1 MGVYTGLYGLH
12 VGGVMEEISVRSQ
25 WTKIRNFE
33 KGFYATHLMN
43 IGAKL
48 GVFEALYEAKEG
60 MTIPDLAS
68 KLELH
73 EPYLKVW
80 CQTAYHFEILDCDN
94 QGRFRLQPF
103 LDEILGDKSHYRN
116 YLANIAMSV
125 DFAGKFFEEN
135 PECFRTGRTLELPS
149 KPELRALSK
158 IGYETTK
165 NTHLAFLFRIFPK
178 NDQLTQMLERGIR
191 FLDIG
196 CGSGSLIVQF
206 ARNFENSV
214 FVGVDPNP
222 YGIEEARN
230 TISQLGLEKR
240 VSVENLGGE
249 DLPYKDEFDMAS
261 MVVTLHE
268 IPPDVRVKVVEKAY
282 QALKSDGQLL
292 ILDFS
297 YPSKLEDFRNSM
309 YDYGIL
315 DQFYEACWGNI
326 HLNMRKQNEL
336 LTKAGFKNIQRMA
349 IGKGMFEFVTATK

>member
-1 MGVYTGLYGLH
+1 
-12 VGGVMEEISVRSQ
+12 MEEISVGSQ
-25 WTKIRNFE
+25 WAKIRNFE
-33 KGFYATHLMN
+33 KGFFATHLIN

-48 GVFEALYEAKEG
+48 GLFEALYEAKEG
-60 MTIPDLAS
+60 MTVPDLAS

-80 CQTAYHFEILDCDN
+80 CQTAYHFGILDCDN

-116 YLANIAMSV
+116 YLANITVSV
-125 DFAGKFFEEN
+125 DFIGKGFEET
-135 PECFRTGRTLELPS
+135 PDYFRTGRILETLYTPESS
-149 KPELRALSK
+149 KVA
-158 IGYETTK
+158 YETTK
-165 NTHLAFLFRIFPK
+165 NIHLVFLFMIFPK

-196 CGSGSLIVQF
+196 CGRGDLIVQL

-222 YGIEEARN
+222 YGIEEAKN

-240 VSVENLGGE
+240 VSVENIGGE
-249 DLPYKDEFDMAS
+249 VLPYNDEFDMAS
-261 MVVTLHE
+261 MAVTLHE
-268 IPPDVRVKVVEKAY
+268 IPPNVRVKVVEKTY
-282 QALKSDGQLL
+282 QALKSGGQLM

-297 YPSKLEDFRNSM
+297 YPSKLEAFRNPA

-315 DQFYEACWGNI
+315 DQFYEVVTGTI
-326 HLNMRKQNEL
+326 HLNTKEQNQL
-336 LTKAGFKNIQRMA
+336 LTEVGFRNIQRMT
-349 IGKGMFEFVTATK
+349 IGKGMFEFITATK

>member
-1 MGVYTGLYGLH
+1 
-12 VGGVMEEISVRSQ
+12 MEEISVRSQ
-25 WTKIRNFE
+25 WAKIRNFE
-33 KGFYATHLMN
+33 RGFFATHLIN

-68 KLELH
+68 KLGLH

-80 CQTAYHFEILDCDN
+80 CQTAYHFEILDCDS

-103 LDEILGDKSHYRN
+103 IDEILSDKSHYRN
-116 YLANIAMSV
+116 YLANITMSV
-125 DFAGKFFEEN
+125 DFIGKGFEEA
-135 PECFRTGRTLELPS
+135 PDYFRTGRTLETPYTNEFS
-149 KPELRALSK
+149 KVAY
-158 IGYETTK
+158 GTTK
-165 NTHLAFLFRIFPK
+165 NIHLLFLFSIFPK
-178 NDQLTQMLERGIR
+178 NEHLSQTLERGIR

-196 CGSGSLIVQF
+196 CGRGDLIIQL
-206 ARNFENSV
+206 AQNFQNSV

-222 YGIEEARN
+222 YGIEVAKN

-240 VSVENLGGE
+240 VSVENIGGE
-249 DLPYKDEFDMAS
+249 NIPYTDEFDATC

-282 QALKSDGQLL
+282 RALKSDGQLL

-297 YPSKLEDFRNSM
+297 YPSKLEDFRNPM

-315 DQFYEACWGNI
+315 DQFYEVVTGTI
-326 HLNMRKQNEL
+326 HLSMKEQNEM
-336 LTKAGFKNIQRMA
+336 LTKVGFRNVQRMT
-349 IGKGMFEFVTATK
+349 IGRGMFEFITATK